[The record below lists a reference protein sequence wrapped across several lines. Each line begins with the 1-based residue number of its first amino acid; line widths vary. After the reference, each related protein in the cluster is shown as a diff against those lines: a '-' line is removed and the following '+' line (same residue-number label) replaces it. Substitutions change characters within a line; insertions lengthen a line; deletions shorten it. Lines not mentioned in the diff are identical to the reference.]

1 MIEKIILK
9 FLYKRYLNRTRNI
22 VFYIEPDHLAD
33 CMSIGHVR
41 KISFHSGNYYNAR
54 FLGGRMTAYGGL
66 YCGKYEMSKD
76 IQELSFEEF
85 CSIVRGTGFNF
96 KKAELQV

>member
-9 FLYKRYLNRTRNI
+9 FFYKRYLKGTRNI
-22 VFYIEPDHLAD
+22 VFYVNPDHLAD
-33 CMSIGHVR
+33 CIDVGHVR
-41 KISFHSGNYYNAR
+41 KISFHSGNYYKAR
-54 FLGGRMTAYGGL
+54 FLEGKMVTYGEL

-85 CSIVRGTGFNF
+85 CSIARGTGFHF